1 MYNYLKYA
9 VFMLFYINL
18 DIYCEYMNI
27 YYTMKIHYKFYYQV
41 RLINY

>member
-1 MYNYLKYA
+1 MAIITPEMYNYLKYA

-27 YYTMKIHYKFYYQV
+27 
-41 RLINY
+41 